1 DKILI
6 SSPKEWMN
14 HAEDNIK
21 KYISDDRIVV
31 IEGGEDRN
39 ETIMNGIR
47 FVEKTYGL
55 TDDDIIVTHDAVRPF
70 LTHRIIEENIDA
82 ALETGAVDTVIEALD
97 TIVESSNHEV
107 ITDIPVRDH
116 MYQGQTPQSFNMKK
130 VFNHYQNLT
139 PEKKQILTDACKI
152 CLLAGDDVKLV
163 KGEIFNIKITTPY
176 DLKVANAIIQERIA
190 ND

>member
-1 DKILI
+1 
-6 SSPKEWMN
+6 
-14 HAEDNIK
+14 
-21 KYISDDRIVV
+21 V